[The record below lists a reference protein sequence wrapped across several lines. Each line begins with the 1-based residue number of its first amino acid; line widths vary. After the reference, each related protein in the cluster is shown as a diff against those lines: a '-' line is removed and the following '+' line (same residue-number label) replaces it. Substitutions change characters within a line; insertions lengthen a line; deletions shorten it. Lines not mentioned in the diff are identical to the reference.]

1 VGEGIVLAEE
11 KFMENPWIKKLV
23 KGGVMLFGSYIL
35 TGITNSFLAMGPV
48 GWLLVGGL
56 AIGLGYAIEWL
67 GRAGVEEL

>member
-1 VGEGIVLAEE
+1 MAEE